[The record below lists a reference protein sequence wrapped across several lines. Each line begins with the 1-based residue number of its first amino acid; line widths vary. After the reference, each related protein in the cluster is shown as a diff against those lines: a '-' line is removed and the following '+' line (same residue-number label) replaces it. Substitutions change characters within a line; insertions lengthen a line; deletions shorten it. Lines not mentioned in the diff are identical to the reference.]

1 MANISNSQPANDDS
15 RNFEFFKVTGNEL
28 KLEVIELLGSQY
40 SDFCVSAGSCFCNIF
55 QEFLTSS
62 PAFSFLNLSLKAV
75 HCFTV
80 AFMDFHALGVLRF

>member
-1 MANISNSQPANDDS
+1 M
-15 RNFEFFKVTGNEL
+15 
-28 KLEVIELLGSQY
+28 KLEVIELFGSQH
-40 SDFCVSAGSCFCNIF
+40 SDFCVSAESCFCNIF

-80 AFMDFHALGVLRF
+80 AFMDF